1 MERQRC
7 GYHSCICQGVA
18 FISRGG
24 VKPDS
29 DYCVNGKR
37 VRVRDDG
44 TVYAYDLTAA
54 DVAELT
60 AYFLRE
66 YARYCA
72 WHVAKKYTQPQ
83 VYGEMVLQPFN
94 MAWPLRGESRT
105 GTV

>member
-1 MERQRC
+1 
-7 GYHSCICQGVA
+7 VA

-24 VKPDS
+24 VKLGS

-37 VRVRDDG
+37 CRVEDDG

-54 DVAELT
+54 DVEELT
-60 AYFLRE
+60 LYFLRE

-72 WHVAKKYTQPQ
+72 WHVEKKHTKPE

-94 MAWPLRGESRT
+94 ESWPLRGRSAT